1 MPRSLGR
8 LLAAA
13 GLTVPRD
20 ADEVEV
26 ARVVY
31 DSRRAAPGSLFV
43 AIPGTHVDGH
53 AFAREAVLGGAVAV
67 VAEHTPQP
75 ELPPGV
81 PLILAADSRA
91 ALAPLAAA
99 ACDHPSR
106 SLCVAGVTGTDG
118 KTTTTTM
125 LHAAWRGAGIA
136 AGSLST
142 IDFRDLDEVV
152 PNPTRQTTLEASDLQ
167 ERMRGLLARG
177 RTHVALETSSHALS
191 LHRVDA
197 IDFRAA
203 VYTRITSEHLDF
215 HHTREE
221 YLASKRSLLERVA
234 SGAGGIVVLDRD
246 DDFAFPQL
254 AALPVPTRLTYSL
267 AGVADAD
274 LVAESVQVD
283 VGGIHLVARTPWGT
297 VPLRLR
303 LSGRFN
309 AGNALAALAAA
320 CATGAALEGAA
331 AGLAG
336 LERVSGRMEAVALG
350 QEFGVVI
357 DYAHTAEALRSVLAE
372 LRAATAGRLWAVFG
386 SAGERDR
393 EKRPAM
399 GAVAAR
405 LCDRIVLCDEDPREE
420 DRTAIIADIAEGA
433 RAAGA
438 RDGETLFLIPDRDAA
453 IAFAIDG
460 CGAGDTVLLAGKG
473 HERSI
478 LSGARTVP
486 WDERGAAE
494 AALRRRLA
502 RAGTPS

>member
-1 MPRSLGR
+1 MPRPLGH

-13 GLTVPRD
+13 GLIVPD
-20 ADEVEV
+20 GAGEV
-26 ARVVY
+26 AVERVVY
-31 DSRRAAPGSLFV
+31 DSRSAAPGALFV
-43 AIPGTHVDGH
+43 AIPGSHVDGH
-53 AFAREAVLGGAVAV
+53 AFARQAVLQGAVAV
-67 VAEHTPQP
+67 VAEHVPRP
-75 ELPPGV
+75 ELPAAV
-81 PLILAADSRA
+81 PLILTADSRT

-99 ACDHPSR
+99 ASDHPSR
-106 SLCVAGVTGTDG
+106 SLCVVGVTGTDG

-167 ERMRGLLARG
+167 ERMRDLLDRG

-197 IDFRAA
+197 VDFRAA
-203 VYTRITSEHLDF
+203 VYTRVTSEHLDF
-215 HHTREE
+215 HRTREA

-234 SGAGGIVVLDRD
+234 AGGGGIAVLDRD
-246 DDFAFPQL
+246 DGFAFPQL
-254 AALPVPTRLTYSL
+254 AAMPVATRLTYSV
-267 AGVADAD
+267 AGDPAAD

-283 VGGIHLVARTPWGT
+283 TGGLQLVARTPWGT
-297 VPLRLR
+297 VPLSLH
-303 LSGRFN
+303 LAGRFN
-309 AGNALAALAAA
+309 AGNALAALGAA

-331 AGLAG
+331 AGLAR
-336 LERVSGRMEAVALG
+336 LEHISGRMEPVDLG
-350 QEFGVVI
+350 QGFGVVI

-372 LRAATAGRLWAVFG
+372 LRAATEGRLWVVFG

-405 LCDRIVLCDEDPREE
+405 LCDRVVLCDEDPREE
-420 DRTAIIADIAEGA
+420 DRAAIIAEIAEGA

-438 RDGETLFLIPDRDAA
+438 REGETLFIVPDRDAA

-460 CGAGDTVLLAGKG
+460 CAAGDTVLLAGKG

-478 LSGARTVP
+478 LSGARAVP

-494 AALRRRLA
+494 TALRRRLA
-502 RAGTPS
+502 RAGTAS